1 MEKVNEL
8 YKKNDEAITNS
19 AKEMVKAFKSKAE
32 QASNPFTH
40 EGATY
45 KDNDTKGGHT
55 WAYTDMEKEIV
66 ATVNVELGDI
76 FYRLGEKLGRDN
88 IGELLSD
95 QQKQAIIDHIGDEL
109 TDILCEYV
117 NETLGDTYGSDITT
131 KVFECLTEGDCEP
144 TKDYAFTPVDYPNP
158 L

>member
-40 EGATY
+40 DGATY

-66 ATVNVELGDI
+66 FYNLNNNDLESRELETILDVDGRVE
-76 FYRLGEKLGRDN
+76 
-88 IGELLSD
+88 
-95 QQKQAIIDHIGDEL
+95 
-109 TDILCEYV
+109 
-117 NETLGDTYGSDITT
+117 ITI
-131 KVFECLTEGDCEP
+131 EEIED
-144 TKDYAFTPVDYPNP
+144 D
-158 L
+158 

>member
-55 WAYTDMEKEIV
+55 WAYTDMEKGNSGYCKCR
-66 ATVNVELGDI
+66 TWR
-76 FYRLGEKLGRDN
+76 Y
-88 IGELLSD
+88 LLPSRR
-95 QQKQAIIDHIGDEL
+95 K
-109 TDILCEYV
+109 TW
-117 NETLGDTYGSDITT
+117 
-131 KVFECLTEGDCEP
+131 
-144 TKDYAFTPVDYPNP
+144 
-158 L
+158 